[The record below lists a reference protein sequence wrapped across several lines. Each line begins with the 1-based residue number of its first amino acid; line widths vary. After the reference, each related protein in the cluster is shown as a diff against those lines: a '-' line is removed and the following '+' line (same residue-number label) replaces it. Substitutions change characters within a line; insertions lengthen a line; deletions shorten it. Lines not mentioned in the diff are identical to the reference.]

1 MKPGLKNIDGFTL
14 IELMVA
20 LVISS
25 IVMAGIVSTYQ
36 IQLRSHLTQQSV
48 VDMHQNARAAMY
60 VMKAEIQMAGYDP
73 SGTADATV
81 LAATDTSF
89 QFQIDADGDGVC
101 GGTGTNEVIQYAL
114 SGSNLGRSTEGGA
127 LQPMAENI
135 DAIDFVYFDSDM
147 NRVDPAAGTLT
158 ATELASIRLVQ
169 VTIVAR
175 AEDPVM
181 AYKHTDT
188 TTYTNQ
194 VGDTILAAQN
204 DTARRT
210 LLSTSV
216 WCRNMGM

>member
-1 MKPGLKNIDGFTL
+1 MSLKNNNGFTL

-25 IVMAGIVSTYQ
+25 IVMAGIFSTYQ
-36 IQLRSHLTQQSV
+36 TQLRSHLTQQSV

-73 SGTADATV
+73 TSRADSTV
-81 LAATDTSF
+81 LVATDTSF
-89 QFQIDADGDGVC
+89 QFEIDANGNGDCNDG
-101 GGTGTNEVIQYAL
+101 NEVIRYAL
-114 SGSNLGRSTEGGA
+114 NGSDLGRATGTAGT

-135 DAIDFVYFDSDM
+135 DAVDFVYFDSDM

-158 ATELASIRLVQ
+158 EKDLASIRLVQ
-169 VTIVAR
+169 VSIVAR
-175 AEDPVM
+175 ADDPVM
-181 AYKHTDT
+181 AYKKTDT
-188 TTYTNQ
+188 TTYKNSL
-194 VGDTILAAQN
+194 GDTILSAQN